1 LLTSTEQPVGPSRRN
16 RHAIESSIMKIQCQK
31 NHSGSRNLTRHM
43 GGWECDGCGAHY
55 VSLVVEA
62 KPGMTPFAT
71 ETTIANARKSSAEAL
86 RIGLTGRII
95 PV

>member
-1 LLTSTEQPVGPSRRN
+1 
-16 RHAIESSIMKIQCQK
+16 MKIQCRH
-31 NHSGSRNLTRHM
+31 NHSGTRHLTRHM

-71 ETTIANARKSSAEAL
+71 ETSMAAARSSSAHAQRL
-86 RIGLTGRII
+86 GLTGQIT